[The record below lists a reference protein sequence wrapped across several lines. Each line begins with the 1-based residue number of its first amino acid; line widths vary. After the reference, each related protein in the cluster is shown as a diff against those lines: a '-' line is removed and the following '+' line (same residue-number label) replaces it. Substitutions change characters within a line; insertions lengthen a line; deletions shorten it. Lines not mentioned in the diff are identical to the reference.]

1 MTQKS
6 KKSSPDSKK
15 SKNCYVYP
23 PINVPRKWCQ
33 LSYAGTERVP
43 PAEDPSAGTWPTYFM
58 NNNRGKFT
66 DVNGNPIAFQ
76 IRVPDS
82 SIDFE
87 GRQLK
92 IVIDTLNNITDRQ
105 ICIAK
110 YWGTGPATKQW
121 TPIIDI
127 LIDTYNI
134 TAPRASRILAATQ
147 AALNDAFVVSWYFKY
162 LWNIARPDQFD
173 QHLATILCTPYHP
186 TYPSGHATVAG
197 CAQMVLSYFFQS
209 ESRRLKELAE
219 QCAISRLYAGV
230 HFPIDN
236 EEGLRL
242 GRQIGKIAVS
252 VLQQQ
257 EDGGQAQIDYPITIN
272 RHAPLPPPP
281 YTQVI
286 PFKGNTKCNSLIIN
300 TDHVDCSHINGCKCV
315 CKQSEPESEVDSN
328 CDEPCCNECDNN
340 E

>member
-1 MTQKS
+1 MTQKN
-6 KKSSPDSKK
+6 KKTNDNNK
-15 SKNCYVYP
+15 SKNCFVYP
-23 PINVPRKWCQ
+23 PINVPRNWNQ
-33 LSYAGTERVP
+33 LSYAGMERVP
-43 PAEDPSAGTWPTYFM
+43 PAEDPSAGTWPTYFIK
-58 NNNRGKFT
+58 NNNGRFT
-66 DVNGNPIAFQ
+66 DLNGNPIAFQ
-76 IRVPDS
+76 IRIPDS

-92 IVIDTLNNITDRQ
+92 IVIDTLDNITDRE

-134 TAPRASRILAATQ
+134 TAPKAARILAAAQ
-147 AALNDAFVVSWYFKY
+147 GAMNDAFVVSWYFKY
-162 LWNIARPDQFD
+162 LWNIARPNQFD
-173 QHLATILCTPYHP
+173 QCLATILCTPYHP

-197 CAQMVLSYFFQS
+197 CAQIVLSYFFES

-219 QCAISRLYAGV
+219 QCALSRLYAGV

-242 GRQIGKIAVS
+242 GRQIGELAVS
-252 VLQQQ
+252 VLKQQA
-257 EDGGQAQIDYPITIN
+257 DGSQAMIDNPITIN
-272 RHAPLPPPP
+272 KHAPLPPPP

-286 PFKGNTKCNSLIIN
+286 PYHGESKCSSLIIN
-300 TDHVDCSHINGCKCV
+300 TDYVDCSHIKNECKCG
-315 CKQSEPESEVDSN
+315 CKQSQPECEAD
-328 CDEPCCNECDNN
+328 
-340 E
+340 